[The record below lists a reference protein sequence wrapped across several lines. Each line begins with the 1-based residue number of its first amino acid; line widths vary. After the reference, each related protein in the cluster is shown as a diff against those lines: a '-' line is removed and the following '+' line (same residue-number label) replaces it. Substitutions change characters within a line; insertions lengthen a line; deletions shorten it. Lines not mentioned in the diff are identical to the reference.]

1 MVWLST
7 APLGAPPVFRRGAV
21 PPCADLPYLETV
33 TTLRRRVNEIL
44 FQHDSPAE
52 RAFDLVLIVAILA
65 SVALVMLDS
74 VASINARYARALA
87 IAEWVF
93 TGLFT
98 VEYLLRLWSSE
109 RPGAY
114 ARSFY
119 GIVDLAAIAPAYLA
133 VLFPAGRFLVVLRVL
148 RVVRV
153 FRILKLAQ
161 YVQEASVLA
170 QALRASR
177 HKITVFLCTVLAI
190 VIAVGSLMYLIEGPE
205 AGFTSIPQAM
215 YWAIVTMT
223 TVGYGDVTPVSPLG
237 KALASALMIVGYGVI
252 AVPTGIVTLELDRA
266 SRGPGPNRGCPG
278 CGSTRHDPDAGYC
291 KYCGTSL

>member
-1 MVWLST
+1 MN
-7 APLGAPPVFRRGAV
+7 P
-21 PPCADLPYLETV
+21 
-33 TTLRRRVNEIL
+33 LRRRIHEII

-52 RAFDLVLIVAILA
+52 RAFDLVLIVAIVL
-65 SVALVMLDS
+65 SVIVVMLDS
-74 VASINARYARALA
+74 VAAVRARYGHALA
-87 IAEWVF
+87 VAEWVF
-93 TGLFT
+93 TALFT

-119 GIVDLAAIAPAYLA
+119 GIVDLASVAPAYLA
-133 VLFPAGRFLVVLRVL
+133 VLFPEGRFLVALRVL

-161 YVQEASVLA
+161 YVQEASVLT

-177 HKITVFLCTVLAI
+177 HKITVFIATVLT
-190 VIAVGSLMYLIEGPE
+190 VVVAVGSLMYMIEGPE
-205 AGFTSIPQAM
+205 HGFTSIPESV

-223 TVGYGDVTPVSPLG
+223 TVGYGDIAPATAAG
-237 KALASALMIVGYGVI
+237 KFIASALMIVGYGVI

-266 SRGPGPNRGCPG
+266 ARGGGPARACPG
-278 CGSTRHDPDAGYC
+278 CGSARHEADASYC
-291 KYCGTSL
+291 KYCGTEL

>member
-1 MVWLST
+1 MV
-7 APLGAPPVFRRGAV
+7 
-21 PPCADLPYLETV
+21 
-33 TTLRRRVNEIL
+33 
-44 FQHDSPAE
+44 
-52 RAFDLVLIVAILA
+52 IVAILV

-74 VASINARYARALA
+74 VASVNARYARELA
-87 IAEWVF
+87 IAEWFF

-109 RPGAY
+109 HPIRY

-161 YVQEASVLA
+161 YVQEAAVLG

-177 HKITVFLCTVLAI
+177 HKITIFLSTVMAI
-190 VIAVGSLMYLIEGPE
+190 VVAVGSLMFLIEGAE
-205 AGFTSIPQAM
+205 SGFTSIPQSV
-215 YWAIVTMT
+215 YWAIVTLT
-223 TVGYGDVTPVSPLG
+223 TVGYGDLAPVSPLG
-237 KALASALMIVGYGVI
+237 KMLASALMIIGYGVI

-266 SRGPGPNRGCPG
+266 ARGTGEIRKCRGCG
-278 CGSTRHDPDAGYC
+278 NTRHDPDAGYC
-291 KYCGTSL
+291 KYCGTDL

>member
-1 MVWLST
+1 MRLWCDSFRSL
-7 APLGAPPVFRRGAV
+7 AAPPYFFPVNS
-21 PPCADLPYLETV
+21 
-33 TTLRRRVNEIL
+33 LRRRVNQII

-52 RAFDLVLIVAILA
+52 RAFDVVLIVAILL
-65 SVALVMLDS
+65 SVLLVMLDS
-74 VASINARYARALA
+74 VASINARYGRELA

-98 VEYLLRLWSSE
+98 IEYLLRLWSSE
-109 RPGAY
+109 KPAAY

-133 VLFPAGRFLVVLRVL
+133 VLFPAGRFLVALRVL

-170 QALRASR
+170 QAMRASR
-177 HKITVFLCTVLAI
+177 HKITVFLSTVLAI
-190 VIAVGSLMYLIEGPE
+190 VIAVGSLMYMIEGPD
-205 AGFTSIPQAM
+205 AGFTSIPQSV

-237 KALASALMIVGYGVI
+237 KALASALMIIGYGVI

-266 SRGPGPNRGCPG
+266 SRGGGSRRECPG
-278 CGSTRHDPDAGYC
+278 CGSARHDPDAGYC
-291 KYCGTSL
+291 KYCGTAL